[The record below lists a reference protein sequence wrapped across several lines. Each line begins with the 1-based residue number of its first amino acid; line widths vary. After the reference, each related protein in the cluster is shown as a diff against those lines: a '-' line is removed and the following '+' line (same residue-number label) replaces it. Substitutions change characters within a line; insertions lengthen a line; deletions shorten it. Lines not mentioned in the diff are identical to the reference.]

1 MPQSGEHTVKAFD
14 DDIGELRALVSEMG
28 GIAETAIGDA
38 MHALMKRDLETAKRV
53 VEEDP
58 KLNELDARCE
68 RLAVR
73 LIALRA
79 PMADDLREAVAA
91 MKIANVLERIGD
103 YAKNIAKR
111 VPDFEQRGDIEPL
124 SILPAMAQ
132 VVSEMVHDVLDAF
145 AARDADKALAV
156 IERND
161 AVDDFYNSLFRTLM
175 TYMVENRHNIALS
188 THLLFIAKNL
198 ERVGDHAANIGEMV
212 YFAATGE
219 HLADRYDFV
228 GEPGGT
234 AVPGAAEDEE

>member
-1 MPQSGEHTVKAFD
+1 MTQGGEHTVKAFD
-14 DDIGELRALVSEMG
+14 EDIGELRALVSEMG

-38 MHALMKRDLETAKRV
+38 MHALTKHDLETAERV
-53 VEEDP
+53 VKNDF
-58 KLNELDARCE
+58 KLNELEARCE

-111 VPDFEQRGDIEPL
+111 VHNFERRGEIEPL

-145 AARDADKALAV
+145 AARDAHCMSADGQQVAQVQGRLKLRVLREERALG
-156 IERND
+156 D
-161 AVDDFYNSLFRTLM
+161 
-175 TYMVENRHNIALS
+175 IALP
-188 THLLFIAKNL
+188 
-198 ERVGDHAANIGEMV
+198 RPDHARSM
-212 YFAATGE
+212 T
-219 HLADRYDFV
+219 
-228 GEPGGT
+228 
-234 AVPGAAEDEE
+234 